1 MHSREI
7 QAIEQRLALAA
18 EQRQATESRWWVN
31 WITADPFALVQ
42 NILGGGNVGLDR
54 LRLAELELEAADLVR
69 RREEVATALARE
81 VIDQVLEYEQLG
93 RQLELLDEQIVA
105 QLQRQAVM
113 EVSYRLGEGST
124 SAMLTVWQQTED
136 LEARRVEMA
145 ISQGRVVAELVQ
157 VVGQLP

>member
-18 EQRQATESRWWVN
+18 EQQQATESRWWVN
-31 WITADPFALVQ
+31 WITLDPFALVQ
-42 NILGGGNVGLDR
+42 NLLGGGEVGR
-54 LRLAELELEAADLVR
+54 EQLRLAELELEAADLVR

-124 SAMLTVWQQTED
+124 SAMLTLWQQTED

-145 ISQGRVVAELVQ
+145 IAQGRVVAELEQ